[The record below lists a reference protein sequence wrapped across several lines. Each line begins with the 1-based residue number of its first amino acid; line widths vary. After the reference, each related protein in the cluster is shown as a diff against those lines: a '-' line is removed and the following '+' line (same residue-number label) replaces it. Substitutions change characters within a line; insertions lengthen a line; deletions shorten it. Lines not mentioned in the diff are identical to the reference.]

1 MGGGM
6 GGGMGSPMG
15 GTGAPDP
22 MAGAGMQGGDL
33 GISALTQDAA
43 VGMDGEDVDAMAEPG
58 AKKPWGS
65 ICPVCG
71 SDDVDLAESEGSCNS
86 CGSKYKVT
94 MTIELISDGQG
105 GMGSAEEEPALGEEP
120 PLGGDVGLG
129 AATAP
134 APMGAPAA
142 PMAPATPG
150 LAPAASAKAMFRL
163 ATTVDSDVYLRTAMP
178 DFKKEAELRLPVG
191 MICPACGNREASKV
205 KNSTFCHDC
214 GTMSKTSVRKNKN
227 NPALLDVDITWID

>member
-1 MGGGM
+1 
-6 GGGMGSPMG
+6 MG

-105 GMGSAEEEPALGEEP
+105 GMGSTEEEPALGEEP